1 MRIGMEF
8 RENGAM
14 DEKIIAFVC
23 LFLLGFLVGLRE
35 V

>member
-8 RENGAM
+8 REN
-14 DEKIIAFVC
+14 EKIIAFVC